1 MSKFRLVLV
10 TASSMAEAE
19 RIAKKV
25 VEKRLAACVNIIPKV
40 RSVYRWEGEVMV
52 EKEALLIVKTTKKS
66 LPKLE
71 KAVKKLH
78 SYEVPEFIAVKIDE
92 GSDDYLKWLG
102 GAVE

>member
-1 MSKFRLVLV
+1 
-10 TASSMAEAE
+10 MAEAE

>member
-1 MSKFRLVLV
+1 
-10 TASSMAEAE
+10 MAEAE

-25 VEKRLAACVNIIPKV
+25 VEKRLAACVNIIPKI

>member
-1 MSKFRLVLV
+1 
-10 TASSMAEAE
+10 
-19 RIAKKV
+19 
-25 VEKRLAACVNIIPKV
+25 
-40 RSVYRWEGEVMV
+40 MV

-92 GSDDYLKWLG
+92 GSEDYLKWLG
-102 GAVE
+102 GVVE